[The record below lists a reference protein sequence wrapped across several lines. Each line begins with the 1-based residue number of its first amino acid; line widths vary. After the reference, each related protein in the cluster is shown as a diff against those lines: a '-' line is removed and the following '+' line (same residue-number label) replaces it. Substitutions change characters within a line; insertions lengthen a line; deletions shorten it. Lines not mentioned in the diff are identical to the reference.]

1 MIDTSFIRLDAAWT
15 VAQALEVLAAVKTKR
30 VIVHRLD
37 PQKGEFFYAY
47 VRDQLL
53 AQLQGAGAGYHLVDA
68 LNLHEYTATPVIA
81 GDQSGLDGPRVVV
94 ADGQI
99 VGLAVPGTRGVPE
112 SYNAQPRNLSAEA
125 PHEVAAGAEAPIVVK
140 LDALD
145 VDVKPDPA
153 AKPITVA
160 IGDELKLV
168 VMASG
173 AVAIKGPTDATLKVT
188 ADEATQLFTIRG
200 TKVGDGKVT
209 VYAFRNGQGVGSI
222 NVQVRVAA
230 APTDT
235 TTYERTIAVHAVDE
249 VADLA
254 LNIFEDKDAATY
266 RMMLVSKDLSLNY
279 APFGPITLAGD
290 VEKFFADIYTDIEG
304 ILNSTASIKDKL
316 EKLATSGSYLAERV
330 MPPELRAKLWTLRGK
345 IKSVQ
350 VQSAEPWVPWELC
363 QMSNAGP
370 PGAIEVGGFLSEEF
384 EVTRWLFGVGQRA
397 ELSMKSLGVVVPGD
411 SGLAAAGAEAAYFNG
426 LAGAARTVTKIP
438 AKPSELRSALAGGTF
453 DVLHFTGHGLA
464 HAGNADRSQMVLDG
478 GAAFTPMD
486 VSGVVANLGRARPVV
501 FLNACEIGRAGQAL
515 GGAAGWPQAF
525 LRAGAGAFVGA
536 YWSVADAT
544 ASTFASAFY
553 DALLND
559 KLVVGAAAQAARA
572 AVRKASDPTW
582 LSYVVYAH
590 PCARVAGP

>member
-15 VAQALEVLAAVKTKR
+15 VAQALEVLSAVRAKR

-53 AQLQGAGAGYHLVDA
+53 AQLQGAGAGVRLVDA
-68 LNLHEYTATPVIA
+68 LNLHEYTATPVTA
-81 GDQSGLDGPRVVV
+81 GDQSGLDGPHVVV

-112 SYNAQPRNLSAEA
+112 NYTAQPRNLSAEA
-125 PHEVAAGAEAPIVVK
+125 PHEIAAGAEAPIVVK
-140 LDALD
+140 LGALD
-145 VDVKPDPA
+145 DKPVEDG
-153 AKPITVA
+153 KTVTVA

-168 VMASG
+168 LMASG
-173 AVAIKGPTDATLKVT
+173 AVAIKGATDATIKVS
-188 ADEATQLFTIRG
+188 ADEATQLFTLRG
-200 TKVGDGKVT
+200 AKVGDGKVT

-222 NVQVRVAA
+222 NVAVRVVAA
-230 APTDT
+230 AADT

-279 APFGPITLAGD
+279 APFGPIKLAGD

-304 ILNSTASIKDKL
+304 ILNSTASVQDKL
-316 EKLATSGSYLAERV
+316 AKIATSGNYLAEKV
-330 MPPELRAKLWTLRGK
+330 MPPELRAKLWSLRGK

-363 QMSNAGP
+363 KMSNAGA
-370 PGAIEVGGFLSEEF
+370 PGAIEEGGFLSEEF

-397 ELSMKSLGVVVPGD
+397 DLSMKSLGVVVPGD

-426 LAGAARTVTKIP
+426 LAGPSRTVTKIP
-438 AKPSELRSALAGGTF
+438 AKPSELRNALAGGTY
-453 DVLHFTGHGLA
+453 DVLHFTGHGLY
-464 HAGNADRSQMVLDG
+464 HAGNADRSRMELDG
-478 GAAFTPMD
+478 GVAFTPMD
-486 VSGVVANLGRARPVV
+486 VSGVVANLGRAHPVV

-515 GGAAGWPQAF
+515 GGTAGWPQAF